1 MHFPRVY
8 WDLTTST
15 VLTLEWIDGIG
26 FNRLSEL
33 DEAGVDRQEIAHRG
47 ITCYY
52 EQVFIHGF
60 YHADPHPGNLFAMPD
75 GRVAFT
81 DFGRCGYLTDAARNQ
96 VADLLVAIIDQDGD
110 HAGDILLE
118 VSGATADVDAVGLKR
133 DVSALISK
141 YYDMKLHEV
150 DTHEL
155 VNEIMSLIGKRGL
168 TLPSEFALLLTTL
181 ATIQALG
188 TSVDPQFH
196 FVESVTPFARRI
208 VDEQLTPT
216 AMMQGWAST
225 LRKTAKAVQGLPDNV
240 NRAIKRVADGDL
252 KMTVRPGGYD
262 QVMARVEEA
271 VDRLAFAV
279 VVSAFVLG
287 FSWLLAPRG
296 IPFWLE
302 VIAGFA
308 LVCAAGVGIW
318 FFLSI
323 MFRRFRQRRRED

>member
-1 MHFPRVY
+1 VN
-8 WDLTTST
+8 
-15 VLTLEWIDGIG
+15 TL
-26 FNRLSEL
+26 
-33 DEAGVDRQEIAHRG
+33 
-47 ITCYY
+47 
-52 EQVFIHGF
+52 
-60 YHADPHPGNLFAMPD
+60 
-75 GRVAFT
+75 
-81 DFGRCGYLTDAARNQ
+81 
-96 VADLLVAIIDQDGD
+96 
-110 HAGDILLE
+110 
-118 VSGATADVDAVGLKR
+118 
-133 DVSALISK
+133 
-141 YYDMKLHEV
+141 
-150 DTHEL
+150 EL
-155 VNEIMSLIGKRGL
+155 VNEIISLIGKRGL

-323 MFRRFRQRRRED
+323 MFRRFRHRRRED